1 MTFYRTANLRCLRV
15 HINRSTTSDEQH
27 IFVFPHSNWMLCP
40 LHALACMEG
49 GMVRKKFYM
58 KYMNN
63 LLKEMSVQAEDAEGV
78 VREVIGG
85 LAFSVTKGLTS

>member
-1 MTFYRTANLRCLRV
+1 MV
-15 HINRSTTSDEQH
+15 SGGWDGSEK
-27 IFVFPHSNWMLCP
+27 VFPHSS
-40 LHALACMEG
+40 A
-49 GMVRKKFYM
+49 
-58 KYMNN
+58 KYMNF

>member
-40 LHALACMEG
+40 LHALACMVSG
-49 GMVRKKFYM
+49 GWDGSEKVFPHGSAKC
-58 KYMNN
+58 
-63 LLKEMSVQAEDAEGV
+63 
-78 VREVIGG
+78 EVHEQ
-85 LAFSVTKGLTS
+85 LA